1 MFPVWETCYIQETR
15 RLNREKLHMRSI
27 DKSEIRERLIQ
38 FDINFAP
45 LKFKQIQ
52 IEPQLDRVDAVADA
66 IIEARFGNLPLKF
79 MVEVQGSLTPKLLL
93 ASAARIARSAK
104 IYKTNPLLLVPFLSE
119 ENCRILQELQV
130 SCIDLCGNGI
140 LIIPGKIFI
149 ERTGSANLFKEE
161 RSIKNVY
168 RNESSIVGR
177 TFLLVPIF
185 DSLKQLEETIQL
197 LNGHLRKS
205 TISKVV
211 SSLERDLI
219 VTKDGRLVRL
229 IQPDKLLDALKDN
242 YRPPKTVKK
251 IKGKLKESWSS
262 FRKKIDFEV
271 YAHGSQLCQT
281 GRSSVNL
288 YATMA
293 EDKLTSFYTDID
305 PEWLLEL
312 GKADY
317 IETERFPDF
326 EITQVEES
334 FPFFDQRTIEGFQM
348 ASPIQCYLELAKGDK
363 RQQEVSEQVKELILR
378 EVK

>member
-1 MFPVWETCYIQETR
+1 
-15 RLNREKLHMRSI
+15 MRSI

-242 YRPPKTVKK
+242 
-251 IKGKLKESWSS
+251 
-262 FRKKIDFEV
+262 
-271 YAHGSQLCQT
+271 
-281 GRSSVNL
+281 
-288 YATMA
+288 
-293 EDKLTSFYTDID
+293 
-305 PEWLLEL
+305 
-312 GKADY
+312 
-317 IETERFPDF
+317 
-326 EITQVEES
+326 
-334 FPFFDQRTIEGFQM
+334 
-348 ASPIQCYLELAKGDK
+348 
-363 RQQEVSEQVKELILR
+363 
-378 EVK
+378 